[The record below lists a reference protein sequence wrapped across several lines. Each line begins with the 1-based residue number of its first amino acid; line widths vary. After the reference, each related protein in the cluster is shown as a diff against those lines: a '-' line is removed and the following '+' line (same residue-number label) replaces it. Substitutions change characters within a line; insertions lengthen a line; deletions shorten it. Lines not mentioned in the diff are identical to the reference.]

1 MTKPSTVQRLLS
13 ADSNVLAGEQPD
25 ALAVRQPTV
34 DMAVLKSFIGL
45 DSVLL
50 LGTELH
56 GVGRRTA
63 GKWMR

>member
-13 ADSNVLAGEQPD
+13 ADSNVLAGEQPN

-34 DMAVLKSFIGL
+34 DMAVLKGFMRS
-45 DSVLL
+45 DSDLL
-50 LGTELH
+50 VGTELH